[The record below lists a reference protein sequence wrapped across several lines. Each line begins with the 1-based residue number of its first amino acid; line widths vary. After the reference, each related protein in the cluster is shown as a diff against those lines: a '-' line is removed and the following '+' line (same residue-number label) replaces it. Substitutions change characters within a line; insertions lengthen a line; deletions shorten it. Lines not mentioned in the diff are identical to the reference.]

1 MRYRPL
7 LASLVLVLAI
17 LACNLPSGAPTPT
30 ATATAAPLSSA
41 TSTQPAATAI
51 PSDTPLPTNTPL
63 PTATSTPTIPIVW
76 ASSVA
81 VNCRYGPGTAWAS
94 VSALQLNVTA
104 EIAGRNASNDW
115 WYIKDPLNPG
125 SFCWVAMSVTNAA
138 GNLAPIPV
146 VSPPTAL
153 VTGVTVDANVSYSAC
168 GGPNPIQFSG
178 TITTNGPT
186 TVTYQWEITGDKQNT
201 TSPET
206 LKFDV
211 AGTKDVPDP
220 GAYSADCGKY
230 TITLHVT
237 DPNDKSAKKNFKVG
251 P

>member
-30 ATATAAPLSSA
+30 AAATAAPLSSA